1 MIRVC
6 LIDDQTLVRQG
17 IKSLLGLAS
26 TIEVIAESSDG
37 EAGLKVIAEHKPDV
51 VLLDL
56 RMPVLDGLG
65 VLKAL
70 QSANYK
76 PPCLILTTFDDDNLV
91 LEGLKSGAKGYLLKD
106 VSLEQLVSAIE
117 TLHEGKTL
125 IQPAITERLLRGL
138 QNFSE
143 SSNPVEAAYEPESLT
158 ERETEILR
166 LMASGYSN
174 KEIASAI
181 DLSEGTVKNH
191 VSNVLAKMGV
201 RDRTRA
207 VLKALELG
215 IL

>member
-1 MIRVC
+1 VITVC

-17 IKSLLGLAS
+17 IKSLLGLSDKISVIGEAS
-26 TIEVIAESSDG
+26 DGQEGLALIAE
-37 EAGLKVIAEHKPDV
+37 KQPDV

-56 RMPVLDGLG
+56 RMPVLDGIS

-70 QSANYK
+70 QEAVYQ
-76 PPCLILTTFDDDNLV
+76 PPTLILTTFDDDSDV
-91 LEGLKSGAKGYLLKD
+91 LEGLKAGAKGYLLKD
-106 VSLEQLVSAIE
+106 VSLEQLVTAIE

-125 IQPAITERLLRGL
+125 IQPAITERLIRGL
-138 QNFSE
+138 QGLG
-143 SSNPVEAAYEPESLT
+143 SSVKSDYAPEPLT

-166 LMASGYSN
+166 LMAGGYSN
-174 KEIASAI
+174 KEIASAV

-215 IL
+215 LI